1 MRKEESR
8 QLYQMSSL
16 AFDVEQDLRWRRKW
30 FMRRIGNDA
39 QREQWNAMFGAGA
52 RNKFRFHVHR
62 GCVCRVRDF
71 ISLLT
76 GIDQRGQRQQIGLMN
91 WQAWK
96 GLPLGKIKG
105 RKISREQ
112 EITRVQLIIER
123 TCKSSAD

>member
-1 MRKEESR
+1 
-8 QLYQMSSL
+8 MSSL
-16 AFDVEQDLRWRRKW
+16 PFDVKQDLRRRREW
-30 FMRRIGNDA
+30 FTRRIGNYA
-39 QREQWNAMFGAGA
+39 QREQRNAVFSTGA

-62 GCVCRVRDF
+62 GCVCRLRDF

-105 RKISREQ
+105 RSEEHTSELQSLTNLVCRLLLEKKKE
-112 EITRVQLIIER
+112 T
-123 TCKSSAD
+123 T

>member
-1 MRKEESR
+1 
-8 QLYQMSSL
+8 MSSVPSD
-16 AFDVEQDLRWRRKW
+16 ASQGLRRGREW
-30 FMRRIGNDA
+30 FTRRIGNYA
-39 QREQWNAMFGAGA
+39 QREQRNAVFSTGA

-62 GCVCRVRDF
+62 GCVCRLRDF